1 MQLIIIFAVL
11 LVCFFSGCKDD
22 EVNVDTSE
30 TTEKRVTLV
39 SNPQN
44 KHYDWESGQEIE
56 RVGEIWPS
64 KSIGGNKYHIRCDD
78 HRNPQLVSSKIDQ
91 LKLTKGTNIWVKG
104 IVEYKHYERPQDSP
118 GFSCFVYPQTVCYLH
133 VSDFRVIED
142 SSMESGYGN

>member
-1 MQLIIIFAVL
+1 MKSIIIFIAIPIA
-11 LVCFFSGCKDD
+11 FISGCKSDGF
-22 EVNVDTSE
+22 NIGTR
-30 TTEKRVTLV
+30 KTLV
-39 SNPQN
+39 KPAVSVSDQTQN
-44 KHYDWESGQEIE
+44 HYKWEAGQEIE
-56 RVGEIWPS
+56 RVGKIRLS

-142 SSMESGYGN
+142 SSMESGDGN